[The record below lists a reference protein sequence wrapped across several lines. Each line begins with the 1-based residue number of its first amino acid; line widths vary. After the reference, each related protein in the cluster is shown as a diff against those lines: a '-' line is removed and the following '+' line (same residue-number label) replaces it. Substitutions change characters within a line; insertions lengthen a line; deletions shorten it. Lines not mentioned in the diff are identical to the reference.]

1 MQNNEV
7 GRRDDEPGFWKN
19 LLASGR
25 RHKRKG
31 VPFLPVRHKERR
43 WPSEFHGQVVSEA
56 TSPSIVMVKT
66 GERVNLSPITQD
78 FSGIVATPPISDVT
92 TSPISSVLTI
102 LGKMIKIDKK
112 DEGVNMKATATEVKN
127 KFGKFSD
134 IARNEPV
141 IVEKTGRKAIVL
153 VAFEEYERLTQIED
167 AYWAEKAARAEADG
181 YVGSEESMAF
191 ISGKH
196 A

>member
-1 MQNNEV
+1 ME
-7 GRRDDEPGFWKN
+7 
-19 LLASGR
+19 
-25 RHKRKG
+25 
-31 VPFLPVRHKERR
+31 
-43 WPSEFHGQVVSEA
+43 
-56 TSPSIVMVKT
+56 
-66 GERVNLSPITQD
+66 
-78 FSGIVATPPISDVT
+78 
-92 TSPISSVLTI
+92 
-102 LGKMIKIDKK
+102 
-112 DEGVNMKATATEVKN
+112 ATATEVKN

-167 AYWAEKAARAEADG
+167 AYWAEKAARAETDG

-191 ISGKH
+191 IKAKH

>member
-1 MQNNEV
+1 
-7 GRRDDEPGFWKN
+7 
-19 LLASGR
+19 
-25 RHKRKG
+25 
-31 VPFLPVRHKERR
+31 
-43 WPSEFHGQVVSEA
+43 
-56 TSPSIVMVKT
+56 
-66 GERVNLSPITQD
+66 
-78 FSGIVATPPISDVT
+78 
-92 TSPISSVLTI
+92 
-102 LGKMIKIDKK
+102 
-112 DEGVNMKATATEVKN
+112 MKATATEVKN

-181 YVGSEESMAF
+181 YVGSEESMAL

>member
-1 MQNNEV
+1 
-7 GRRDDEPGFWKN
+7 
-19 LLASGR
+19 
-25 RHKRKG
+25 
-31 VPFLPVRHKERR
+31 
-43 WPSEFHGQVVSEA
+43 
-56 TSPSIVMVKT
+56 
-66 GERVNLSPITQD
+66 
-78 FSGIVATPPISDVT
+78 
-92 TSPISSVLTI
+92 
-102 LGKMIKIDKK
+102 
-112 DEGVNMKATATEVKN
+112 MKATATEVKN
-127 KFGKFSD
+127 KFGEFSD

-191 ISGKH
+191 ISKKY